1 MKLRGC
7 RKISSLKINGAIQD
21 IAYFDCSVPPIFM
34 LELECVQNQLNK
46 DMLCLNVIKPTSK
59 YFNKWT
65 SFAFRIHLSCNM
77 KQDLF
82 YH

>member
-7 RKISSLKINGAIQD
+7 RKISSLKINGAFQD

-46 DMLCLNVIKPTSK
+46 DMVFGMFKCNQTYIKI
-59 YFNKWT
+59 F
-65 SFAFRIHLSCNM
+65 
-77 KQDLF
+77 
-82 YH
+82 